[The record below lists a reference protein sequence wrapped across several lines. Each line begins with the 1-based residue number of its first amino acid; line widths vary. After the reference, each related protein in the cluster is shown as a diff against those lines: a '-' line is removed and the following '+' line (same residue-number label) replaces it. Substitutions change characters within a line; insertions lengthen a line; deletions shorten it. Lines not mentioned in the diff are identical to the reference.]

1 MTRSA
6 SLSQLPSEF
15 DDFLHAPIGED
26 GIGEDGNGM
35 LLSVLSAL
43 ARLNLDPWQE
53 AAKLAVLPGAIAAQ
67 RLAALI
73 AELPNG
79 PTAHLDPG
87 AIAAGLIAR
96 LPRRQAGRHI
106 SSRERLPRA
115 GATTNPQATMRVI
128 VINAIF
134 IAFVLGIQWIMGS
147 FPTSRQVDKAHD
159 APASS
164 TVAPQVPPLNSGHS
178 RGGGLG

>member
-1 MTRSA
+1 MTRST

-26 GIGEDGNGM
+26 GIGDDGNGM

-53 AAKLAVLPGAIAAQ
+53 AAKLAALPGAIAAQ

-79 PTAHLDPG
+79 PMAHLDPG
-87 AIAAGLIAR
+87 TIAARLIAR
-96 LPRRQAGRHI
+96 LPRQADPHI
-106 SSRERLPRA
+106 PSREMLPSGGAATNPRA
-115 GATTNPQATMRVI
+115 VMRVI

-134 IAFVLGIQWIMGS
+134 IVFVLGTQWIMGS
-147 FPTSRQVDKAHD
+147 HPTSRQVDKPLH

-164 TVAPQVPPLNSGHS
+164 TVSPQVPPLNSGHS
-178 RGGGLG
+178 RDGGLG